1 MRTNRF
7 VIFLQ
12 ISRRTT
18 YSFHKLKK
26 LRGRT
31 ISFFKIEGLFG
42 TAGGVTTFFYLHGN
56 ALVMCTTTLAAR
68 RVQAVAVSLF
78 LFLLASLF
86 FCWDDE
92 YGSLC
97 TLFQMRN
104 LPYIHVN

>member
-7 VIFLQ
+7 LIFLQ
-12 ISRRTT
+12 ISKRTT
-18 YSFHKLKK
+18 CSFHKLKK

-42 TAGGVTTFFYLHGN
+42 TAGGVTTLYC
-56 ALVMCTTTLAAR
+56 VPLAAR
-68 RVQAVAVSLF
+68 HVKQAVAASLF
-78 LFLLASLF
+78 LFLLASLV